1 MDSNTIIDKVVAV
14 IDGEEKTVKL
24 SQVWVD
30 KQYTLEEYLRKTD
43 NDIAQLKIA
52 VSKYEAA
59 QETQAK
65 KIADIYAIIEE

>member
-43 NDIAQLKIA
+43 GEIAQLKIA
-52 VSKYEAA
+52 VSKYEAEQERQAA
-59 QETQAK
+59 Q
-65 KIADIYAIIEE
+65 IADIFAIIEE

>member
-1 MDSNTIIDKVVAV
+1 MENVIIDKVIAL
-14 IDGEEKTVKL
+14 IDGEEKAVKL

-52 VSKYEAA
+52 VSKYEAV
-59 QETQAK
+59 QENQAK
-65 KIADIYAIIEE
+65 KIADIYSIIEE

>member
-1 MDSNTIIDKVVAV
+1 METIIDKVIAL
-14 IDGEEKTVKL
+14 IDGEEKAVKL

-65 KIADIYAIIEE
+65 KIADIYSIIEE

>member
-1 MDSNTIIDKVVAV
+1 METIIDKVIAL
-14 IDGEEKTVKL
+14 IDGEEKAVKL

>member
-1 MDSNTIIDKVVAV
+1 MENVIIDKVIAL
-14 IDGEEKTVKL
+14 IDGEEKAVKL

>member
-1 MDSNTIIDKVVAV
+1 METIIDKVIAL
-14 IDGEEKTVKL
+14 IDGEEKAVKL

-59 QETQAK
+59 QENQAK
-65 KIADIYAIIEE
+65 KIADIYSIIEE

>member
-1 MDSNTIIDKVVAV
+1 METIIDKVIAL
-14 IDGEEKTVKL
+14 IDGEEKAVKL

-59 QETQAK
+59 QENQAK